1 MVAASGHVRLLIAS
15 LIISA
20 LMVVFRPSSPTPAQ
34 GVFNS
39 LLTTRDFY
47 PVRARYEQNNGPC
60 RPNPNPHPNQV
71 RAAGLD
77 GRLIHGPHGLVI
89 APG

>member
-47 PVRARYEQNNGPC
+47 PVRANTT
-60 RPNPNPHPNQV
+60 
-71 RAAGLD
+71 L
-77 GRLIHGPHGLVI
+77 
-89 APG
+89 